1 MELQKLIENRAG
13 LWSKMK
19 DFLTNAKT
27 ENGVMNAGDMETYT
41 KMEAD
46 LDNMGKQI
54 DMLNRQA
61 DLEAKLKAPTT
72 EPIKGTPGAGAK
84 AKAGRASNEYNEAY
98 WKYCKSRGTNFE
110 VINALEIGTDSEGGF
125 LVPES
130 WESSVIEIMSG
141 MSAMRPLAKIITT
154 ESDRNIPIVSAKGIA
169 YWVDEEGD
177 STPSDDTFGNV
188 TLSAHKIM
196 AKTLVSNELLDDAV
210 FDIEGYLKK
219 EFARRTSTLEDTAF
233 FTGDG
238 SGKPTGILH
247 STGGAET
254 GVTTAAA
261 LAITDDEIL
270 DLFFS
275 LKPEYRK
282 TANWML
288 NDATVKVIRK
298 LKDGNDNYIWQPG
311 LGAGSP
317 DTMLG
322 RPVVTSSAMPTI
334 AASKKI
340 IAFGDF
346 SYYWI
351 GDRLKMTMQK
361 LVEKYAENGQTCFLS
376 TSRVDG
382 KLTLGEAVKV
392 MLTHA

>member
-13 LWSKMK
+13 LWAKMK

-27 ENGVMNAGDMETYT
+27 ENGVMSAGDMETYS

-46 LDNMGKQI
+46 LDNMSKQI

-72 EPIKGTPGAGAK
+72 EPIKGAPGAK
-84 AKAGRASNEYNEAY
+84 TKTGRASNEYNDAY
-98 WKYCKSRGTNFE
+98 WKYCKSRGANFD

-130 WESSVIEIMSG
+130 WESSVIEIMSE
-141 MSAMRPLAKIITT
+141 MSAIRPLAKVITT

-188 TLSAHKIM
+188 TLSAHKMMTECI
-196 AKTLVSNELLDDAV
+196 VSNELLDDAI
-210 FDIEGYLKK
+210 FDIEGYLKN
-219 EFARRTSTLEDTAF
+219 EFARRRAALEEEGF
-233 FTGDG
+233 ITGNG
-238 SGKPTGILH
+238 SGKPTGILNA
-247 STGGAET
+247 TGGAET
-254 GVTTAAA
+254 GITTAAA

-275 LKPEYRK
+275 LKSGYRK
-282 TANWML
+282 SATWLL

-311 LGAGSP
+311 LGVGSP
-317 DTMLG
+317 DTILG

-351 GDRLKMTMQK
+351 GDRMKMTMQK
-361 LVEKYAENGQTCFLS
+361 LVEAYATKGQTGFLGS
-376 TSRVDG
+376 ARVDG